1 MGYEVNFIVSQ
12 PKYSDP
18 APQVIDN
25 DCSLKYSCIDLIKI
39 ENLLKKFERLHWNI
53 LLSII

>member
-1 MGYEVNFIVSQ
+1 MGYKVNFIVTQ
-12 PKYSDP
+12 PKHSDP
-18 APQVIDN
+18 APQ
-25 DCSLKYSCIDLIKI
+25 IKI

>member
-1 MGYEVNFIVSQ
+1 MGYKVNFIVTQ

-25 DCSLKYSCIDLIKI
+25 DCSFKYSCIDLIKI

-53 LLSII
+53 LFSII

>member
-1 MGYEVNFIVSQ
+1 MGYKVNFIVTQ

-18 APQVIDN
+18 APKVIDN
-25 DCSLKYSCIDLIKI
+25 DCSLKYSCIDFIKI

-53 LLSII
+53 MLSIT